1 METVTLAAARYQLGR
16 WDLSELLV
24 NPSDESVAARL
35 AEVESL
41 VQALEAW
48 RPLLSSAMPVTDL
61 VTMLRATE
69 EVTEKMWALGAYGSL
84 WFSSDTQS
92 TAALTFRNRVQQ
104 AFTGLQN
111 RLIFLELWWKGLS
124 EPEAERFYAGMDGEA
139 DYLHYLRD
147 QRRLKPHTLE
157 ERAEQIINLKD
168 ADGIGGVLT
177 AYSILTNR
185 LEFELDGP
193 QGRQKLTRDELVS
206 HVHAVDSATRHA
218 AYQEFFRVFA
228 AEATVLGQLYV
239 HRVRDW
245 HNENVGLR
253 GYASAESVRNVA
265 NDIPDAAVDALLEVC
280 REQAPLF
287 QRYFRAKARWL
298 GMEKLHRYDLYAPTA
313 ASQRT
318 IPFDEAV
325 ELVVETFRSFH
336 PRFADE
342 AERVFAARHVDSE
355 VRKGKRGGAFCS
367 TVLPRLAPW
376 VLVNYTGRVRDVATL
391 AHELGHAVHSL
402 MAAHHSI
409 LTQHPSLPLAETAS
423 VFAEILLTER
433 LLGEERDPLA
443 RRDLLGAALDDI
455 YATVMRQAFFVLF
468 ERAAHRGILEGRS
481 TEEISEL
488 YLANLREQFGDAVEV
503 PDTLRH
509 EWVAIPHL
517 YQTPFYCYA
526 YSFGQLL
533 VLALYR
539 RYRETGEE
547 FKAGYLRLLA
557 HGGAARPVDI
567 LAEAGVDPGDREF
580 WRGGFEVIRG
590 MVEEAEALGSGP
602 KTV

>member
-1 METVTLAAARYQLGR
+1 METATLPAARYQLGP
-16 WDLSELLV
+16 WDLSELLASP
-24 NPSDESVAARL
+24 NEELVAARL
-35 AEVESL
+35 AEVEGL
-41 VQALEAW
+41 VRALEAW
-48 RPLLSSAMPVTDL
+48 RPRLSPAMTAGDL
-61 VTMLRATE
+61 IAVLRASE
-69 EVTEKMWALGAYGSL
+69 EVMERMWVLGAYASL
-84 WFSSDTQS
+84 WFSADTQA

-104 AFTGLQN
+104 VLTGLQN
-111 RLIFLELWWKGLS
+111 RLLFLELWWQGLQP
-124 EPEAERFYAGMDGEA
+124 EEAERFYPQLEA
-139 DYLHYLRD
+139 HPDYLHHLRD
-147 QRRLKPHTLE
+147 LRRLKPHMLD
-157 ERAEQIINLKD
+157 ERTEQIINLKD

-177 AYSILTNR
+177 AYSMLTNR
-185 LEFELDGP
+185 LEFDFEG
-193 QGRQKLTRDELVS
+193 GRVTRDELLS
-206 HVHAVDSATRHA
+206 HVYSTDPASRHA
-218 AYQEFFRVFA
+218 AYNEFFRVFA

-253 GYASAESVRNVA
+253 GYSSAEAVRNVA

-280 REQAPLF
+280 REQAPVF

-298 GMEKLHRYDLYAPTA
+298 GIERLHRYDLYAPVT

-318 IPFDEAV
+318 IPYGDAV
-325 ELVVETFRSFH
+325 ALVLETLGAFH
-336 PRFADE
+336 PRFAAE

-355 VRKGKRGGAFCS
+355 LRKGKRGGAFCS

-391 AHELGHAVHSL
+391 AHELGHAVHSQL
-402 MAAHHSI
+402 AAHHSI

-423 VFAEILLTER
+423 VFAEMLLTDR

-443 RRDLLGAALDDI
+443 RRDLLSAALDDI

-468 ERAAHRGILEGRS
+468 ERAAHRGILEGKS
-481 TEEISEL
+481 TDELSEI
-488 YLANLREQFGDAVEV
+488 YLASLREQFGDSIEV
-503 PDTLRH
+503 PDSVRH

-539 RYRETGEE
+539 RFRESGES
-547 FKAGYLRLLA
+547 FKPGYLRLLA
-557 HGGAARPVDI
+557 HGGSARPAAI
-567 LAEAGVDPGDREF
+567 LAEAGVDPGDRAF

-590 MVEEAEALGSGP
+590 MVEEAEALGGGP
-602 KTV
+602 G